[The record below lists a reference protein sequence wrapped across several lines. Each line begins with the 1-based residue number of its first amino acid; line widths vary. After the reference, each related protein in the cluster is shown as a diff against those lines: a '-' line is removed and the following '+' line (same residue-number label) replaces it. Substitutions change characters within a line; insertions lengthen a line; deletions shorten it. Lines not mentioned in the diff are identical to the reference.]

1 MFSVLCSVCRSL
13 FVLFILVILVCSSSF
28 LQLLNT
34 PLISSNFLP
43 SNIGLA
49 RKEKSQKNYGL
60 LYPWGDK
67 ILFSLNSLVLL
78 EIYSDIFKLSPWVRG
93 MVSVITALAAVLR
106 FCLPSHHIQKIIIY
120 HPVCRI
126 TIQYED
132 ATRDSNQNGT
142 TYFYY
147 MDEFMTFFVKLSC
160 SNVFIRYLNKYHMVL
175 ATTWYYFSKSTITFL
190 FHTIKRKMVHSWK

>member
-1 MFSVLCSVCRSL
+1 VVCVAQCFIFCVVFCRSLFVFKGVRVAQCFVFCVVFCRSLFVFKGVRVAQCFVFCVVFCRSLFVFKGVRVAQCLVFCVVFCRSL

-78 EIYSDIFKLSPWVRG
+78 EIYSDIFKLSP
-93 MVSVITALAAVLR
+93 
-106 FCLPSHHIQKIIIY
+106 
-120 HPVCRI
+120 
-126 TIQYED
+126 
-132 ATRDSNQNGT
+132 
-142 TYFYY
+142 
-147 MDEFMTFFVKLSC
+147 
-160 SNVFIRYLNKYHMVL
+160 
-175 ATTWYYFSKSTITFL
+175 
-190 FHTIKRKMVHSWK
+190 